1 MDKISSCFI
10 EMFLLLEVVSSEI
23 SPGKITLTYGSDN
36 FDFPTPFS
44 VTYTKLKDSTWIPV
58 NKAAKEEVSTKSRDL
73 LLSAFDLG

>member
-44 VTYTKLKDSTWIPV
+44 VTYTKLKDST
-58 NKAAKEEVSTKSRDL
+58 
-73 LLSAFDLG
+73 